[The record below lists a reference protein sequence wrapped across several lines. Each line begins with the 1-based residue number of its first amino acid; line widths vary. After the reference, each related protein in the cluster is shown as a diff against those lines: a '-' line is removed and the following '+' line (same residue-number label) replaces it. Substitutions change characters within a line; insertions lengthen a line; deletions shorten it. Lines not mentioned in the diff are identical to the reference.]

1 MADAASVID
10 CVLTAA
16 LEPTVPSVEPDASPT
31 AVVVSP
37 DPLVELSVSTS
48 VASEALIS
56 SVHVDELE
64 APVSTSVSGASVTV
78 STSDVVVSGAV
89 VSVAVA
95 VVAVGAVVTV
105 VGAVVTVVG
114 AVVASASCTAA
125 TPWVA
130 MAAAMRTAEKNFI
143 VVEERGV
150 LAGRCEDWSANV
162 RMRNQGGHF
171 SGEERRW

>member
-105 VGAVVTVVG
+105 VGAVV
-114 AVVASASCTAA
+114 ASASCTAA